1 MTAKDFFRDIRKTRL
16 EIKSL
21 DEMCQELRASLIP
34 SGMNYDRVIVQ
45 TSPNGNQYAETI
57 SEIDEIER
65 KIRDHLKEL
74 TEKYS
79 KAVEMITQLNDSDQ
93 RTVIATYYLSADRPT
108 WEQVA
113 EKMNYSKRRIL
124 DFHEQAMATLEEIW
138 TED

>member
-1 MTAKDFFRDIRKTRL
+1 MTAKDFFRDIRRTRL

-34 SGMNYDRVIVQ
+34 SGTRYDRVIVQ
-45 TSPNGNQYAETI
+45 TSPKGDQYEEVF
-57 SEIDEIER
+57 SEIDEVER

-79 KAVEMITQLNDSDQ
+79 KAVEMITQLEDSDQ

-108 WEQVA
+108 WDEVA
-113 EKMNYSKRRIL
+113 DKMHYSKRRIL
-124 DFHEQAMATLEEIW
+124 DFHEQAMVRLEDIW
-138 TED
+138 NS